1 MTTLG
6 EAPAVP
12 LDDRGLAYGDG
23 VFETLPAVDGVLCG
37 LDRHL
42 DRLARGCAALGFDAP
57 CRDDLRDSLEAP
69 ARDGGRRV
77 VKLIVTRGSGGRGYR
92 PPTAP
97 RPGVFVSSHAWPED
111 VEQWRAEGI
120 DAVRLNARLG
130 EQPAL
135 AGIKHLNR
143 LDQVLA
149 AAELARHEP
158 AKEGVVCDQA
168 GRPVCGVMANLFLVR
183 GGQLITPSL
192 RRCGIAGI
200 IRETI
205 LDLARGG
212 VIAPTVVREVNAPEL
227 DLVDEMFL
235 TNSVRG
241 VVPVKR
247 LDGQYLGAAGPVT
260 RSVQE
265 AVAAAGVVA

>member
-1 MTTLG
+1 MV
-6 EAPAVP
+6 AV
-12 LDDRGLAYGDG
+12 DDRGLAYGDG
-23 VFETLPAVDGVLCG
+23 LFETLPALDGVLCG

-57 CRDDLRDSLEAP
+57 CRDDLADSLEAA
-69 ARDGGRRV
+69 ARGSGRRV

-92 PPTAP
+92 PPTTP
-97 RPGVFVSSHAWPED
+97 RPGVFVSCHAWPGD
-111 VEQWRAEGI
+111 VEHWRVDGI
-120 DAVRLNARLG
+120 DAVRLSARLA

-158 AKEGVVCDQA
+158 AGEGIVCDQG

-183 GGQLITPSL
+183 GGQLVTPSL

-205 LDLARGG
+205 LDLSREG
-212 VIAPTVVREVNAPEL
+212 VIAPAVVREVDGTEL

-247 LDGQYLGAAGPVT
+247 LDGQFLGPAGPVT
-260 RSVQE
+260 RSVQQ
-265 AVAAAGVVA
+265 AVATAGVVA